1 MSQPLDIATKLPP
14 EADRVVVSLNPMAGA
29 SSASPRAER
38 LAELLAEAGIRAEIL
53 TDLDEVG
60 RLAGAWHA
68 EGRLRALV
76 GVGGDGTAAELV
88 NRTAPGLPV
97 TLLPAGNENLLAR
110 YVGIRKA
117 PEQLC
122 RTIAEGRL
130 LRLDAAR
137 AGRRLFLVNA
147 SCGFDAEVVRLVHA
161 RRAEGGRTG
170 HVRSRDYVKPFFR
183 VLRSYRY
190 PEIRVSWEGG
200 EGGGDLVAGEAVVR
214 WLFALNLPCYGGGFR
229 IAPQADGRDG
239 RIDWCTFARGS
250 TWQTLR
256 YAGAVLLRRHRKLA
270 HCHTG
275 RARRLQIASQAEVP
289 YQLDGDPGGLLPVEV
304 EVLPERLTLVVPA
317 PDWVSRDA
325 MYDGLPRPSRD

>member
-1 MSQPLDIATKLPP
+1 MNQPPNNPTTLPP
-14 EADRVVVSLNPMAGA
+14 AADRVVVALNPMAGA
-29 SSASPRAER
+29 RSASPRAER
-38 LAELLAEAGIRAEIL
+38 LAELLGRAGIRTEML
-53 TDLDEVG
+53 TDLDDVA
-60 RLAGAWHA
+60 RLANAWHA

-110 YVGIRKA
+110 YVGIGKA
-117 PEQLC
+117 PDQLC
-122 RTIAEGRL
+122 RTVAEGRL

-137 AGRRLFLVNA
+137 AGQRLFLVNA
-147 SCGFDAEVVRLVHA
+147 SCGFDAEVVRLVHT
-161 RRAEGGRTG
+161 RRTAGGRTG
-170 HVRSRDYVKPFFR
+170 HVRSRDYVKPFLQ
-183 VLRSYRY
+183 VLRSYTY

-200 EGGGDLVAGEAVVR
+200 EGEGDLVAGEAEVR

-256 YAGAVLLRRHRKLA
+256 YAGAVLMRRHRKLA
-270 HCHTG
+270 DCRTG
-275 RARRLQIASQAEVP
+275 RAHRLRITSEAEVP

-304 EVLPERLTLVVPA
+304 EVLPERLTLVVP
-317 PDWVSRDA
+317 SRIDRRLA
-325 MYDGLPRPSRD
+325 CHRT